1 MTEYRKQSALTV
13 AVAVVVVLVMAGA
26 SVYLFPSGPG
36 TTTTGVSTNSSITT
50 ALGSSTATTSVGLRT
65 TTTSTTGI
73 VGAGWNYFD
82 LSSAVYNSSEVKPHI
97 ADVYYYDTVAFA
109 APNDS
114 NPYVEVYV
122 VGAQVV
128 SGNWTTGYTV
138 TYTGRQVFNVTVHFT
153 RPSTYNVTGTVE
165 TNLADQSSQIS
176 FNATQRQAIQTA
188 LENST
193 VKADLS
199 GMQYYVYHAFA
210 TPNPNGTGT
219 VYVIQIAQV
228 NGYKAVQIEEN
239 STLTEVLNVV
249 TFTESLDL
257 QP

>member
-1 MTEYRKQSALTV
+1 MKQSALTA
-13 AVAVVVVLVMAGA
+13 AVAVVIVLAMAGA
-26 SVYLFPSGPG
+26 SFYLFPSGSG
-36 TTTTGVSTNSSITT
+36 TTTSGVAKS
-50 ALGSSTATTSVGLRT
+50 GTTSTSLVLRT
-65 TTTSTTGI
+65 TITSTTGI
-73 VGAGWNYFD
+73 VGAGWNYYS
-82 LSSAVYNSSEVKPHI
+82 LSSAVYNSSQVKPHI
-97 ADVYYYDTVAFA
+97 TGVYYYNTVDFA
-109 APNDS
+109 PPNDS

-122 VGAQVV
+122 VGAQEV

-138 TYTGRQVFNVTVHFT
+138 TYTGRQTFNATVQFT
-153 RPSTYNVTGTVE
+153 RPSTYNVTGVVV

-193 VKADLS
+193 VRADLT
-199 GMQYYVYHAFA
+199 GMPYYIYHAFA

-228 NGYKAVQIEEN
+228 NGYKAIQIEEN
-239 STLTEVLNVV
+239 SGLAEVLDILIFNQ
-249 TFTESLDL
+249 SLNL